1 MVRNLAML
9 VGAVFIAVLG
19 WAFIG
24 SVSGAIS
31 DQTPPTAAETLH
43 LHPKEVAFS
52 FNGPFGKYDQA
63 QLQRGLQVYKEVCS
77 NCHSLSHVSFRD
89 LRDLGYDDG
98 QVKKFAADWAAK
110 QPQFDEKAGTWGS
123 RTNLPSDHFPKV
135 YYPGQGSPPDLSLIT
150 KARHEGPEYVYSLL
164 TGYPEK
170 DGHQPAAVAARFPDA
185 KTPNGTFYN
194 PYFANLNI
202 AMPPPLTSDGQ
213 VSYLDGTRS
222 TVDQNAKDIAAFL
235 TWAAEPKLEARH
247 TAGVVSVLFLLI
259 FCFLAWGAY
268 KNVWA
273 DKEH

>member
-31 DQTPPTAAETLH
+31 DPTAPTAAEEFH
-43 LHPKEVAFS
+43 LHPKDDAGFS
-52 FNGPFGKYDQA
+52 FNGPFGTFNQA

-77 NCHSLSHVSFRD
+77 TCHSLSHVAFRD
-89 LRDLGYDDG
+89 LRDIGYDEG
-98 QVKKFAADWAAK
+98 QVKKFAADWGTK
-110 QPQFDEKAGTWGS
+110 QPSFDEKGGTWGD

-164 TGYPEK
+164 TGYTA
-170 DGHQPAAVAARFPDA
+170 QPAALLAKYPDA
-185 KTPNGTFYN
+185 KSPNGTFYN

-213 VSYLDGTRS
+213 VTYLDGTRS
-222 TVDQNAKDIAAFL
+222 TKEQNAKDVAAFL

-247 TAGVVSVLFLLI
+247 NWGFATVLFLLM

-268 KNVWA
+268 KNVWR

>member
-9 VGAVFIAVLG
+9 VGAVFVAVLG
-19 WAFIG
+19 WALIG
-24 SVSGAIS
+24 SISGAIS
-31 DQTPPTAAETLH
+31 DPVAPTAADEFH

-52 FNGPFGKYDQA
+52 FSGPLGRFDQA

-89 LRDLGYDDG
+89 LRDIGYDDG
-98 QVKKFAADWAAK
+98 QVKKFAADWASK
-110 QPQFDEKAGTWGS
+110 QPSFDEKAGTWGE

-135 YYPGQGSPPDLSLIT
+135 YYPGQGTPPDLSLIT
-150 KARHEGPEYVYSLL
+150 KARHEGPEYVYSVL
-164 TGYPEK
+164 TGYQA
-170 DGHQPAAVAARFPDA
+170 QPAALLAKFPDA
-185 KTPNGTFYN
+185 KSPNGTFYN

-213 VSYLDGTRS
+213 VTYLDGTKS
-222 TVDQNAKDIAAFL
+222 TKEQNAKDIAAFL

-247 TAGVVSVLFLLI
+247 TAGFVTVIFLLI

>member
-24 SVSGAIS
+24 SVSGAIT
-31 DQTPPTAAETLH
+31 DPAAKTAVDVFHLPPRED
-43 LHPKEVAFS
+43 VSFS
-52 FNGPFGKYDQA
+52 FDGPFGKFDQR

-89 LRDLGYDDG
+89 LKDIGYDDG

-110 QPQFDEKAGTWGS
+110 QPSFDEKAGTWGE

-150 KARHEGPEYVYSLL
+150 KARHDGPAYVVSVL
-164 TGYPEK
+164 TGYTK
-170 DGHQPAAVAARFPDA
+170 QPDALLKQFPDS
-185 KTPNGTFYN
+185 KSPNGTYYN

-202 AMPPPLTSDGQ
+202 AMPPPLTADGQ
-213 VSYLDGTRS
+213 ITYLDGTKS
-222 TVDQNAKDIAAFL
+222 TKEQNAKDIAAFL

-247 TAGVVSVLFLLI
+247 TAGVVSVIFLLI

-273 DKEH
+273 DTAH